1 MSHQVE
7 VYRPLARW
15 ASSSKRR
22 TTERSNGGWCF
33 IWGGVAETPS
43 PGYQNGWCYH
53 APSTWWSFWNTCIA
67 TRGELW
73 HRVRLSGPDSPRAQ
87 DALCIMHEMRHAA
100 SFIRV
105 LYGCLICES
114 AGRGVRAAQFLLH
127 TPATPLRGVAN
138 CLLLCTQL
146 PCLSS
151 FLDIYLAHV
160 ATK

>member
-1 MSHQVE
+1 MWSMEIGMFAAFKKPIFKNLDDKNLQQPFQEGAIDEGYSE
-7 VYRPLARW
+7 VKPQSA
-15 ASSSKRR
+15 
-22 TTERSNGGWCF
+22 GGW
-33 IWGGVAETPS
+33 PLN
-43 PGYQNGWCYH
+43 Y
-53 APSTWWSFWNTCIA
+53 
-67 TRGELW
+67 
-73 HRVRLSGPDSPRAQ
+73 AQ

-100 SFIRV
+100 HFVRV

-127 TPATPLRGVAN
+127 TPATPLREVAN
-138 CLLLCTQL
+138 CLLLCRQL